1 MAGWHSGM
9 HHSSG
14 CLMLWHEF
22 TVLCQQKN
30 NYEQEVEP
38 LTYCATFG
46 FGRWRF
52 LFWKQLFGWLRGRSA
67 WQKKWMFAG
76 CLHWQMPPKWKLS
89 GLSGNKNTS
98 HMVNW
103 GKLKG
108 ETDYICGIS
117 WIWNFMSS
125 VAEHVVYKKSIKLYP
140 LSVVKPLVCA
150 TQQKVQLII
159 SRLWKSGQWT
169 CLFSRRSSLSAF

>member
-14 CLMLWHEF
+14 CLILGHEF

-30 NYEQEVEP
+30 NYEQVEP
-38 LTYCATFG
+38 LTYCAIFG

-52 LFWKQLFGWLRGRSA
+52 FFWKQLFGWLRVRSA
-67 WQKKWMFAG
+67 WQKSG
-76 CLHWQMPPKWKLS
+76 CLLDVCTGKWPQGEGVRPFRKQ
-89 GLSGNKNTS
+89 KYQP
-98 HMVNW
+98 H
-103 GKLKG
+103 GKLTLKG
-108 ETDYICGIS
+108 GTDYICGIS

-125 VAEHVVYKKSIKLYP
+125 VAEHLVYKKSIKLYP
-140 LSVVKPLVCA
+140 LSIIRPLVCA
-150 TQQKVQLII
+150 TQQKGQLII
-159 SRLWKSGQWT
+159 SRLWKSCQRT